1 MTETMIPF
9 TDDVL
14 KQMMTRVLDELLA
27 HGLLE
32 FEQYEEGYDQ
42 DETGYDKAGDQFMEL
57 LRAQGLVDEQNNLPM
72 GRCLVLPSQ
81 DGDLSLL
88 LVTPCPAD
96 QYDENLRRK
105 PSPVR
110 FDRNSC
116 GEIILPGHWF
126 LAKVEELADNPALG
140 EEQRLA
146 ALRFSRVAM
155 VGDIV
160 LPAEMQTLAL
170 SVPKADGTTTVLEA
184 LPGGYI
190 LNMNVAG

>member
-9 TDDVL
+9 TEDVL
-14 KQMMTRVLDELLA
+14 RQMLTRVLDELLA

-32 FEQYEEGYDQ
+32 FEE
-42 DETGYDKAGDQFMEL
+42 DETGDEQIGDQFMEL
-57 LRAQGLVDEQNNLPM
+57 LRAQGLVDDHNGLPL

-88 LVTPCPAD
+88 LVTPCPVD

-110 FDRNSC
+110 FDRNAC
-116 GEIILPGHWF
+116 GELILPGQWF
-126 LAKVEELADNPALG
+126 LAKVEELANNPALG
-140 EEQRLA
+140 EEQRMA

-155 VGDIV
+155 VRDLV

-170 SVPKADGTTTVLEA
+170 SVPNPDGTTTVLEA
-184 LPGGYI
+184 LPGGTI

>member
-9 TDDVL
+9 TENVL
-14 KQMMTRVLDELLA
+14 RQMLTRVLDELLA
-27 HGLLE
+27 HDLLE
-32 FEQYEEGYDQ
+32 FDQ
-42 DETGYDKAGDQFMEL
+42 DEAGDEQIGDQFMEL
-57 LRAQGLVDEQNNLPM
+57 LRAQGLVDDHNGLPM

-88 LVTPCPAD
+88 LVTPCPVD

-116 GEIILPGHWF
+116 GEIILPGQW
-126 LAKVEELADNPALG
+126 LLTKVEELANNPALG
-140 EEQRLA
+140 EEQRMA

-155 VGDIV
+155 VRDLV

-170 SVPKADGTTTVLEA
+170 SVPNPDGTTTVLEA

-190 LNMNVAG
+190 LHMTVAG

>member
-9 TDDVL
+9 TEDVL
-14 KQMMTRVLDELLA
+14 RQMLTRVLDELLA

-32 FEQYEEGYDQ
+32 FEE
-42 DETGYDKAGDQFMEL
+42 DETGDEQIGDQFMEL
-57 LRAQGLVDEQNNLPM
+57 LRAQGLVDDHNGLPL

-88 LVTPCPAD
+88 LVTPCPVD

-110 FDRNSC
+110 FDRNAC
-116 GEIILPGHWF
+116 GELILPGQWF
-126 LAKVEELADNPALG
+126 LAKVEELANNPALG
-140 EEQRLA
+140 EEQRMA
-146 ALRFSRVAM
+146 ALRLSRVAM
-155 VGDIV
+155 VEDIV

-170 SVPKADGTTTVLEA
+170 SVPNPNGTTTVLEA

>member
-1 MTETMIPF
+1 
-9 TDDVL
+9 
-14 KQMMTRVLDELLA
+14 MMTRVLDEVIV

-32 FEQYEEGYDQ
+32 FEQDEADYDQ
-42 DETGYDKAGDQFMEL
+42 IGDQFMEL
-57 LRAQGLVDEQNNLPM
+57 LRAQGLVDEHNSVPL

-81 DGDLSLL
+81 DRDLSLL
-88 LVTPCPAD
+88 LVTPCPVD

-116 GEIILPGHWF
+116 GEIILPGQW
-126 LAKVEELADNPALG
+126 LLTKVEELANNPALG
-140 EEQRLA
+140 EEQRMA

-155 VGDIV
+155 VRDLV

-170 SVPKADGTTTVLEA
+170 SVPNPDGTTTVLEA

-190 LNMNVAG
+190 LHMTVAG

>member
-1 MTETMIPF
+1 MTEHMIPF
-9 TDDVL
+9 TEDVL
-14 KQMMTRVLDELLA
+14 KQMMTRVLDELIA

-32 FEQYEEGYDQ
+32 FEQDEEGSD
-42 DETGYDKAGDQFMEL
+42 DAGAQFMEL
-57 LRAQGLVDEQNNLPM
+57 LRAQGLVDEYNNLPM

-81 DGDLSLL
+81 DLDLSLL

-116 GEIILPGHWF
+116 GEIILPGQWF
-126 LAKVEELADNPALG
+126 LAKVEELANNPALG
-140 EEQRLA
+140 EEQRMA
-146 ALRFSRVAM
+146 ALRFSRVA
-155 VGDIV
+155 VVEDLI
-160 LPAEMQTLAL
+160 LPADMQTLAIG
-170 SVPKADGTTTVLEA
+170 VPNPDGTTSVLEA

-190 LNMNVAG
+190 LNMSCSQ

>member
-9 TDDVL
+9 TEGVL
-14 KQMMTRVLDELLA
+14 QQMLTRVLGELLA

-32 FEQYEEGYDQ
+32 FEQYEAG
-42 DETGYDKAGDQFMEL
+42 DEQIGDQFLEL
-57 LRAQGLVDEQNNLPM
+57 LRAQGLVDEHNSLPL
-72 GRCLVLPSQ
+72 GRCLLLPNQ

-160 LPAEMQTLAL
+160 LPVAMQTLAL
-170 SVPKADGTTTVLEA
+170 SVPNPDGTITVLE
-184 LPGGYI
+184 
-190 LNMNVAG
+190 